1 MIKKQDILN
10 FLNRTERD
18 FFEEDDLVFVRE
30 GKGEEFGT
38 ALKFDGRGH
47 LADMYSF
54 DLR

>member
-10 FLNRTERD
+10 FLYYTERD
-18 FFEEDDLVFVRE
+18 FYEEHGIIFVRE

-47 LADMYSF
+47 LTDIYSF